1 MSDEAGQTYPYTIDT
16 LLDRALGPEGYYGAF
31 TANIH
36 TDTATPAAATAIV
49 ASAQARG
56 VPVISAAQLLA
67 WTDGR
72 NGSSFQNLTFDG
84 TTAHFTMAVGA
95 GADDLEAMLPVSG
108 GPGSLTGI
116 TRNGTPVATTTRDV
130 KGVTYAVFTRRPRH
144 LRRRPTPPT
153 TRRRSS
159 ARSTATPRST
169 SATITWTTDEP
180 AIVAGLLRHERRR
193 RSPRRPAPPAAAPR
207 TP

>member
-1 MSDEAGQTYPYTIDT
+1 MTDESGQSYPYTIDT

-36 TDTATPAAATAIV
+36 TDTATPPRVTAIV

-84 TTAHFTMAVGA
+84 TTTRFTMAVGA
-95 GADDLEAMLPVSG
+95 GADGLEAMLPVSG
-108 GPGSLTGI
+108 GPGSLTA
-116 TRNGTPVATTTRDV
+116 VTRD
-130 KGVTYAVFTRRPRH
+130 GSPGRH
-144 LRRRPTPPT
+144 HHP
-153 TRRRSS
+153 
-159 ARSTATPRST
+159 
-169 SATITWTTDEP
+169 
-180 AIVAGLLRHERRR
+180 
-193 RSPRRPAPPAAAPR
+193 
-207 TP
+207 